1 NLTYI
6 SQDNSYQTFGL
17 VATVGGC
24 QAMCD
29 SITGCNFVGSYRDP
43 LLTCSLF
50 TECLTASTED
60 NCGGQTQAD
69 GSVDFIINSDGY
81 CKKTPTG

>member
-1 NLTYI
+1 VLSAADIYCIQN
-6 SQDNSYQTFGL
+6 
-17 VATVGGC
+17 
-24 QAMCD
+24 
-29 SITGCNFVGSYRDP
+29 GSP

-50 TECLTASTED
+50 TECLTASTAD

-81 CKKTPTG
+81 CKKTPTA